1 MKINA
6 FRKTNSSIEQVA
18 PMHELEMAKNRLIL
32 GVAAWVASYFL
43 GAENF
48 ILLAFAC
55 YQTINLTLFLV
66 VRGKHLPREAY
77 FLTGIIVDSVMASS
91 ILLYSPEATSFV
103 YPLFLWMTLGTG
115 FRLGLKWLAIASVFS
130 TVTFGLPVLLTEY
143 WQQNAAL
150 GYSLTLALLIIPA
163 YCSKLIRKLS
173 QAKEQAETANRAKSY
188 FLASVSHELRTP
200 LNAIIGYGNHL
211 KQLAMPKN
219 QHDMIDASVKA
230 GEHLLHLID
239 QLIQIA
245 RNDSGSADILH
256 KPMKANDMLA
266 EIRDIMQVRA
276 TEKSLAIQ
284 LHAEPFSDTLVN
296 APVDIVRNVLLNLVG
311 NAIKFTESGGITISS
326 KLRDN
331 GDKIIL
337 SLIISDTG
345 IGIADS
351 AQQRIFEPFQQADET
366 VLNRFG
372 GTGLGLAICRQSLKQ
387 IGGTI
392 TVDSELGRGT
402 EFFVTIPVERI
413 AEDATQYE
421 ADPALEPAVKLL
433 ALGQFESSLLSKA
446 QAAGNYH
453 VRSVACKTR
462 EELLQAI
469 EQITLTDYRIAILDK
484 HLADLFMP
492 GDALWQKF
500 SAAEVA
506 PVLVANAE
514 EIDLEDVELRA
525 AFATVLPSIP
535 QFDEVRSAIRI
546 GCSFAGGKTMVAST
560 QIQKPKNY
568 VSRKVLVADDNRT
581 NRNILAAILEA
592 AGHSVELVCDGDET
606 LEALENGNYD
616 ILLLDVNMPRLD
628 GITACKMWRQ
638 IEGGRQHL
646 PIVGVTADATAE
658 TEERCLNAGM
668 DLRLTKP
675 VNAPMLL
682 ATIDNCCEE
691 NGQRFQLS
699 FQADDPMGTVVALR
713 TSGTFKVK
721 ALSTVDRSQID
732 YLLTIGDQNFVDD
745 MIESFLT
752 DAVETLLT
760 LRKSVAN
767 HDLNEFRFAAHA
779 MKSCSNNMGAVNL
792 AALCGKLEK
801 ITEADFNA
809 RASQHEATLIKAL
822 ENVRAD
828 LLPFASA
835 PITQPAANSG

>member
-6 FRKTNSSIEQVA
+6 FRKADPAAEAAA
-18 PMHELEMAKNRLIL
+18 PVHELEMAKNRLWL
-32 GVAAWVASYFL
+32 GLSAWAASYML
-43 GAENF
+43 GADRF
-48 ILLAFAC
+48 IFVAFAC
-55 YQTINLTLFLV
+55 FLSV
-66 VRGKHLPREAY
+66 HLALYLAVRAKKVAREPY
-77 FLTGIIVDSVMASS
+77 FLIGIMVDSIMGCS
-91 ILLYSPEATSFV
+91 ILLNSPEATSFV
-103 YPLFLWMTLGTG
+103 YPLFMWMTLGTG
-115 FRLGLKWLAIASVFS
+115 FRLGLKWLFIASIFS
-130 TVTFGLPVLLTEY
+130 TATFGIPVLMTEY

-150 GYSLTLALLIIPA
+150 GYSLTFALLVIPA

-173 QAKEQAETANRAKSY
+173 QAKDQAETANRAKSY

-211 KQLAMPKN
+211 KQLEIPKN

-245 RNDSGSADILH
+245 RNDSGSADIQH

-276 TEKSLAIQ
+276 AEKSLAIQ

-326 KLRDN
+326 KLREK
-331 GDKIIL
+331 GDKLIL

-372 GTGLGLAICRQSLKQ
+372 GTGLGLAICRQSLNQ

-402 EFFVTIPVERI
+402 EFFVSIPVERI
-413 AEDATQYE
+413 AEDLAKVE
-421 ADPALEPAVKLL
+421 VDPALEPAVKLL
-433 ALGQFESSLLSKA
+433 ALGQFDSSLLSKA

-453 VRSVACKTR
+453 VRSVACQTR
-462 EELLQAI
+462 EDLLKAI
-469 EQITLTDYRIAILDK
+469 EQITLSDYRIAIIDK
-484 HLADLFMP
+484 HLADLFAP

-500 SAAEVA
+500 QAAEVA

-525 AFATVLPSIP
+525 AFATVLPAVP

-546 GCSFAGGKTMVAST
+546 GCSFAGGKTMVAPT
-560 QIQKPKNY
+560 QSEKPKTY
-568 VSRKVLVADDNRT
+568 APRKVLVADDNRT

-606 LEALENGNYD
+606 LEALENGSYD

-646 PIVGVTADATAE
+646 PIVGVTADATIE
-658 TEERCLNAGM
+658 TEEHCLNAGM

-675 VNAPMLL
+675 VNAPFLL
-682 ATIDNCCEE
+682 ATIDNCCEG
-691 NGQRFQLS
+691 NGQSVELPS
-699 FQADDPMGTVVALR
+699 PADDPMGTVVALR
-713 TSGTFKVK
+713 TAGTATAK
-721 ALSTVDRSQID
+721 SSIDRSQID
-732 YLLTIGDQNFVDD
+732 YLLTIGDQSFVDD
-745 MIESFLT
+745 MVESFFS
-752 DAVETLLT
+752 DAVESLET

-779 MKSCSNNMGAVNL
+779 MKSCSNNIGAVNL

-801 ITEADFNA
+801 ITETEFDTK
-809 RASQHEATLIKAL
+809 ASQHEANVIKAF
-822 ENVRAD
+822 ENVTID
-828 LLPFASA
+828 LQPFASA
-835 PITQPAANSG
+835 AIIQPVASSG